1 VAQLG
6 DRRSDRSECYR
17 VACCAVSQREARR
30 PSAGLQRAAGDVSE
44 RGVYYAAQGNLISA
58 SPGKVVNFEQ
68 KILLILPA

>member
-1 VAQLG
+1 
-6 DRRSDRSECYR
+6 
-17 VACCAVSQREARR
+17 VSQREARR